1 MILWGLRD
9 IGRRPGVR
17 GPFFYRMLTLWYGF
31 TSFLFAAVL
40 FFPVRKLL
48 MSLNIN
54 RIQAKKKRALT
65 EEEMKVLK
73 KKVTVIASII
83 AVTFAFFYNKYIMLK
98 FFKP

>member
-1 MILWGLRD
+1 
-9 IGRRPGVR
+9 
-17 GPFFYRMLTLWYGF
+17 MLTLWYGI

-54 RIQAKKKRALT
+54 RIQAKNKRALT
-65 EEEMKVLK
+65 EEELRVLK

-83 AVTFAFFYNKYIMLK
+83 AVTFAFFYNKYMMLK

>member
-1 MILWGLRD
+1 
-9 IGRRPGVR
+9 
-17 GPFFYRMLTLWYGF
+17 MLTLWYGF